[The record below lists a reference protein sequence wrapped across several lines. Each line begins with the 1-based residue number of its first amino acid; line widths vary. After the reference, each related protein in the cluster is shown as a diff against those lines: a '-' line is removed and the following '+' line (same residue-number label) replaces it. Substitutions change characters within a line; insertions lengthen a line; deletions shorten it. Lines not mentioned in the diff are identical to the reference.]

1 MIKLLVISIPI
12 LVMFFVAFKPFYER
26 QQLKVKQ
33 HELLD
38 ELAYLTSDTGRFH
51 TEDTK
56 HRIDKIFDELEKIQ
70 KKLYS

>member
-1 MIKLLVISIPI
+1 MIKLLIISIPVLI
-12 LVMFFVAFKPFYER
+12 MFLVAFKPFYER

-33 HELLD
+33 HELLN

-56 HRIDKIFDELEKIQ
+56 HRIDKILDELEKIQ
-70 KKLYS
+70 KKLY